1 MKMCG
6 LSLGEVQ
13 QFYAVHHGKPFY
25 DTLTRFMSSGRVV
38 AMELVRD
45 GESQHRVMS
54 ACCHNRVHINPHLW
68 AVPSQPFWP
77 CDPFR
82 T

>member
-13 QFYAVHHGKPFY
+13 QFYQVHQGKPFY

-45 GESQHRVMS
+45 GEGTKPFLKCSVLS
-54 ACCHNRVHINPHLW
+54 A
-68 AVPSQPFWP
+68 
-77 CDPFR
+77 
-82 T
+82 

>member
-13 QFYAVHHGKPFY
+13 QFYAVHQGKPFY
-25 DTLTRFMSSGRVV
+25 DALTRFMSSGRVV

-45 GESQHRVMS
+45 GQCYTLPFLHVATIVVSHEFTQHGCKIS
-54 ACCHNRVHINPHLW
+54 G
-68 AVPSQPFWP
+68 
-77 CDPFR
+77 
-82 T
+82 

>member
-13 QFYAVHHGKPFY
+13 QFYAVHQGKPFY

-45 GESQHRVMS
+45 GECYTLSLLHVAAVAVCHEPTQHDCTQS
-54 ACCHNRVHINPHLW
+54 G
-68 AVPSQPFWP
+68 
-77 CDPFR
+77 
-82 T
+82 

>member
-13 QFYAVHHGKPFY
+13 QFYQVHQGKPFF

-45 GESQHRVMS
+45 GKRALVP
-54 ACCHNRVHINPHLW
+54 ACCHTVNDV
-68 AVPSQPFWP
+68 
-77 CDPFR
+77 
-82 T
+82 